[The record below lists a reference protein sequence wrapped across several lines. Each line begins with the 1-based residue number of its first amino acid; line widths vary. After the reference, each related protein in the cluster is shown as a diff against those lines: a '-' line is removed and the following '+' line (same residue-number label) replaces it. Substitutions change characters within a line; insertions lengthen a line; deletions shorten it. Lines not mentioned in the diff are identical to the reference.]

1 MELPEVLNE
10 KVILKTVSMIWKKTI
25 NSGTCLFGLLWRGA
39 VVLTESALETLFVIF
54 VGSQKSVAW

>member
-25 NSGTCLFGLLWRGA
+25 VVPVFLVCYGEELLF
-39 VVLTESALETLFVIF
+39 
-54 VGSQKSVAW
+54 